1 MTNPGATPLQ
11 SYLSLVIGHWS
22 LVIGHWSFRVGARPE
37 ALKLPLARVPPD
49 VLCTLRLCGEL
60 NRMPDQDHESFVPYT
75 RVSPKCL
82 RRRRSCRRS
91 AEPGAEPAHDRGGP
105 LLWRATLP
113 ARSGHARRARI
124 QTMAAPRGGR
134 RRAALCA

>member
-1 MTNPGATPLQ
+1 MTNDKSGGNPAPVLF
-11 SYLSLVIGHWS
+11 VIGHWS
-22 LVIGHWSFRVGARPE
+22 LVICHLSFRVGARPE

-113 ARSGHARRARI
+113 ARSGHARRA
-124 QTMAAPRGGR
+124 
-134 RRAALCA
+134 